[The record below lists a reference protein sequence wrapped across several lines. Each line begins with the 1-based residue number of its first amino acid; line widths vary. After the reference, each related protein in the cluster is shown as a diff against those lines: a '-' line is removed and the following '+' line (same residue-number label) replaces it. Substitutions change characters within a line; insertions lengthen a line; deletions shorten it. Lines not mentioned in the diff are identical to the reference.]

1 MALRI
6 EKGFLHVGSDTD
18 GTTMPQD
25 VGFGATVAKKPDDF
39 IGRRSTMTP
48 EGLRA
53 DRRQLVGLETL
64 DTGGAFEC
72 GAHIVAAD
80 TTGIGATPGW
90 VTSSVQ
96 SPAPGRPPALARLER
111 GPARVRQTGQV

>member
-80 TTGIGATPGW
+80 TTGTGGTQGW

-96 SPAPGRPPALARLER
+96 APKPGPPLALALIECGTDRSR
-111 GPARVRQTGQV
+111 

>member
-1 MALRI
+1 
-6 EKGFLHVGSDTD
+6 
-18 GTTMPQD
+18 
-25 VGFGATVAKKPDDF
+25 
-39 IGRRSTMTP
+39 MTP

-72 GAHIVAAD
+72 GAHIVAAG
-80 TTGIGATPGW
+80 TTGIGATQGW

-96 SPAPGRPPALARLER
+96 SPTLGRPLAMALIER
-111 GPARVRQTGQV
+111 GTARIGETVQVWDLGRGRPARIVDPRLDRKSTRLNSITNAHLVCRLLLEK

>member
-1 MALRI
+1 
-6 EKGFLHVGSDTD
+6 
-18 GTTMPQD
+18 
-25 VGFGATVAKKPDDF
+25 
-39 IGRRSTMTP
+39 MTP

-80 TTGIGATPGW
+80 TTGIGATQGW

-96 SPAPGRPPALARLER
+96 SPTLGRPLAMALIER
-111 GPARVRQTGQV
+111 GTARIGETVQVWDLGRGRPARIRSEEHTSELQSLMRNSYAVFCL